1 MNSYDTEFVAFKEDK
16 VPSKNA
22 GERFFLKFY
31 LITASGGRVL
41 AATAEDQGDAHY
53 CYKNSR
59 GFNQYGILESHSR
72 KDVIMWLEKIIHES
86 SLQFKSATAAAQ
98 RMTLKTDEHP
108 EGIYFVGEE
117 QKYSTFPDGRRCTEW
132 YLLDNHSIPHRA
144 VIGEENHARDGHY
157 VYRSVEPF
165 SSERPLECRNKAGV
179 YHWLELWIVHEDGLS
194 REKQK
199 ERQRRSRPKRRPIVL
214 DVGGGSSRKY
224 RKGLVSFRSP
234 VRTKA
239 PSVHPDVIQAQEAAR
254 EKEKLMLEAVNFCFT
269 KATDF
274 EVECMQHWQKI
285 LEEMKRQWDKG
296 NVFSHATDE
305 SVPNE
310 KIVNE
315 ETGFIYLKRNFYGL
329 CLEAFREIGTMFVSL
344 ELLAKTGVAKTIA
357 SFRSY
362 PTADVA
368 SYASHVC
375 RKWTEEIERHR
386 QSMTSREM
394 LTDPLDAVG
403 HLLK

>member
-1 MNSYDTEFVAFKEDK
+1 MTSYDTEFVEFKEEK
-16 VPSKNA
+16 VPSNKA

-31 LITASGGRVL
+31 LITTNGNRVL

-59 GFNQYGILESHSR
+59 GFNQYGILDSHSR

-86 SLQFKSATAAAQ
+86 SLKFKSASAAAE
-98 RMTLKTDEHP
+98 RMILKTPDHP
-108 EGIYFVGEE
+108 EGVYFVGEE

-132 YLLDNHSIPHRA
+132 YLLDNHGVAHRA

-165 SSERPLECRNKAGV
+165 SLQRQLECRNKAGV

-194 REKQK
+194 KEKQK

-214 DVGGGSSRKY
+214 DVGGSSSRKY
-224 RKGLVSFRSP
+224 RKGLISFRSP
-234 VRTKA
+234 VRTKV
-239 PSVHPDVIQAQEAAR
+239 PSVHPEVFRAQEVAR
-254 EKEKLMLEAVNFCFT
+254 EKEKLMLEAMNFCFT
-269 KATDF
+269 KATEC

-285 LEEMKRQWDKG
+285 LDEMKSQWDRG
-296 NVFSHATDE
+296 NVFSHMTEESIKDE
-305 SVPNE
+305 
-310 KIVNE
+310 KLVNS
-315 ETGFIYLKRNFYGL
+315 ETGFVYLRRNFYGL

-344 ELLAKTGVAKTIA
+344 DLLDKTGVPRLIA
-357 SFRSY
+357 AFGRY
-362 PTADVA
+362 PAPDIA
-368 SYASHVC
+368 QYSMHIC
-375 RKWTEEIERHR
+375 RKWTAEIAKHR
-386 QSMTSREM
+386 QSMTSPEM
-394 LTDPLDAVG
+394 LVDPLDAVG